1 MTAAT
6 IRRPPAESA
15 AELTGWLG
23 LAHPPVGLAFVAD
36 PPAQVPVRTDV
47 APSACTLW
55 RMAEREP
62 FFVPAAG
69 HLGCPVGA
77 AVLGV
82 PLDADARARLAATVV
97 QMTGSGYLSEA
108 EAAALPTRHQAT
120 AGVCYGPLA
129 DLPVPPDLVV
139 VWVTPRAAMLLGEA
153 TGGASWTG
161 AGGLT
166 VTGRPGCAALPRAE
180 DSRSV
185 TASWGCTGMRRF
197 TAIPDDLL
205 LAVLPGPPLDRL
217 VDALAA
223 TVAAN
228 TDMAAFY
235 AAGPD
240 PSAVSADPSAA
251 SDGERPPHPPEGEV
265 SP

>member
-1 MTAAT
+1 M
-6 IRRPPAESA
+6 
-15 AELTGWLG
+15 LYG
-23 LAHPPVGLAFVAD
+23 L
-36 PPAQVPVRTDV
+36 
-47 APSACTLW
+47 
-55 RMAEREP
+55 
-62 FFVPAAG
+62 
-69 HLGCPVGA
+69 
-77 AVLGV
+77 
-82 PLDADARARLAATVV
+82 
-97 QMTGSGYLSEA
+97 
-108 EAAALPTRHQAT
+108 
-120 AGVCYGPLA
+120 LA

-139 VWVTPRAAMLLGEA
+139 VWVTPRAAMLIGEA
-153 TGGASWTG
+153 SRAASWTG

-185 TASWGCTGMRRF
+185 VASWGCTGMRRF

-205 LAVLPGPPLDRL
+205 LAVLPGPQLDRL

-228 TDMAAFY
+228 TDMAACY

-240 PSAVSADPSAA
+240 MSAAPADTSAPSAREP
-251 SDGERPPHPPEGEV
+251 PPHPPEGEV